1 MKLNNNTIL
10 LTGGTSGIGF
20 ELLKKYYNLDNQLI
34 VVSSNKYNLL
44 ELQKQFPKIE
54 IMICDLG
61 DVLAVMNLIDI
72 CLRKYPQINIVIN
85 NAGIQNQYNWL
96 EEKEGQ
102 HKIENESRINFISPM
117 QIIYGLLPNL
127 VHQPNAAIV
136 NVSSALAF
144 VPKKSAPVYCAT
156 KAALHSFTQSLRY
169 QLENSNIKVF
179 EIIPPL
185 VDTAMTAGRGT
196 KKISPAYLVNKFIA
210 NFEKNVLES
219 NIGKTKMLRILQ
231 RISPTIAERLLKNT

>member
-20 ELLKKYYNLDNQLI
+20 ELLKKYYSLDNQLI

-44 ELQKQFPKIE
+44 ELQNQFPKIE
-54 IMICDLG
+54 IIICDLG
-61 DVLAVMNLIDI
+61 DLLAVMNLIDT
-72 CLRKYPQINIVIN
+72 CLRKYPQINIIIN

-96 EEKEGQ
+96 EEKEGH

-127 VHQPNAAIV
+127 IHQPHAAII

-156 KAALHSFTQSLRY
+156 KSALHSFTQSLRY
-169 QLENSNIKVF
+169 QLENTNIKVF